1 MHTIK
6 PIDREAIV
14 KAAKETGAIIT
25 VEEHSIMGG
34 LGEAVAGVTA
44 EECPVPVT
52 RIGVDDRFG
61 YSASAK
67 QILQD
72 FGLCSDNI
80 AQKAREAA
88 ARKAK

>member
-1 MHTIK
+1 M
-6 PIDREAIV
+6 
-14 KAAKETGAIIT
+14 
-25 VEEHSIMGG
+25 
-34 LGEAVAGVTA
+34 
-44 EECPVPVT
+44 PVI

-80 AQKAREAA
+80 AQKVREAA